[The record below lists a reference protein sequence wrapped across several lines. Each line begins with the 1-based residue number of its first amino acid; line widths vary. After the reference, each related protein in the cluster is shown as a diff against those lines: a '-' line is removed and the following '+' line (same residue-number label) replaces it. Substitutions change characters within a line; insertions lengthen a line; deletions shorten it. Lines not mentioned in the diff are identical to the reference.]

1 MSDEIGTE
9 RKKPD
14 GSAYAAHLAA
24 IAERNAASKKVARA
38 KREEFELG
46 RVKER
51 REAERRQDA
60 ALRSKA

>member
-1 MSDEIGTE
+1 MSDETGNQ

-24 IAERNAASKKVARA
+24 IAERNAASKKAARA
-38 KREEFELG
+38 RREEYELE
-46 RVKER
+46 RVKNR

-60 ALRSKA
+60 ALSNKG